1 MDVLDI
7 QTKLQF
13 RGRNFFFKCKEGA
26 LKKNMAEYFSYNDL
40 FQDLSQRIMMNRK
53 SKGSKHG
60 RDLLIFLQFI
70 VAWLVKFNEQ
80 VTW

>member
-1 MDVLDI
+1 
-7 QTKLQF
+7 
-13 RGRNFFFKCKEGA
+13 
-26 LKKNMAEYFSYNDL
+26 MAEYFSYNDL

-70 VAWLVKFNEQ
+70 VTWLVKFNEQ